1 LGPVF
6 RAYDPEGERLVAVK
20 LFRLDLPPERV
31 HQLVAEFEA
40 VVAARLTHPGIAT
53 PVATGILEASAY
65 LAQEFVPAESLD
77 TIIREHGALS
87 VTDALRAAEQLAS
100 ALDFAAAADV
110 AHGGLHPR
118 DVLLQGDQ
126 ARLAGLGVVRALE
139 RVGAAAPVRRPY
151 TAPERIG
158 GTAWSSRADVF
169 SLAALVHEMLWA
181 RRVSGMGQ
189 EAVESFTEIA
199 GADLGKVRQAFARA
213 LDESPDARFATAGG
227 FVEALKSAFCEQPS
241 ARHQSPATSHQSPA
255 TSHQSEATS
264 PKPPTSSDQ
273 PPATSDQPPAT
284 SKNIRQARR
293 AARPP
298 TVDRSEPPVDRRPA
312 TDIELRLP
320 LEAPTIFGEREL
332 PKVMPASALA
342 AVEPTLPGN
351 WPLAI
356 ALTIG
361 VAVGFAAGY
370 GVGMRG
376 RSGAPQPTQAM
387 AVPDVK
393 PDSASTLKAD
403 AARGATAAAGVSAA
417 VPPAPVTAAPVAKPA
432 LVPAAPV
439 AKPDAR
445 AAKVAAAP
453 VVVTGSVVV
462 KSTPAGAT
470 VLVDGKDYGRTPL
483 TVRDLAPGAHRV
495 QVARDGFASEDRR
508 VTITAAKSQALT
520 VQLARA
526 RSASPAATKPST
538 AAAPAP
544 AVAGGRGPGP
554 LIVESRPPGAKVFV
568 DGRLVGTTPTS
579 VAGLAAGEHAVQLE
593 HEGYRNWSSSV
604 RIEGSEPSRV
614 TASLEK

>member
-40 VVAARLTHPGIAT
+40 VVAARLTHPAIAM
-53 PVATGILEASAY
+53 PVATGIVEASAY

-87 VTDALRAAEQLAS
+87 VADALRAAEQLAG

-110 AHGGLHPR
+110 EHGGLHPR

-158 GTAWSSRADVF
+158 GTVWSNRADVF

-189 EAVESFTEIA
+189 EAAESFTEIA
-199 GADLGKVRQAFARA
+199 GGDLGKLRQAFARA
-213 LDESPDARFATAGG
+213 LDESPDARFETAGG
-227 FVEALKSAFCEQPS
+227 FVEALKGAFCEQPS
-241 ARHQSPATSHQSPA
+241 VAHQSPATS
-255 TSHQSEATS
+255 
-264 PKPPTSSDQ
+264 DQ
-273 PPATSDQPPAT
+273 PLATSDQPPAT
-284 SKNIRQARR
+284 SKLNIRQARR
-293 AARPP
+293 APRAS
-298 TVDRSEPPVDRRPA
+298 TIDRSEAPVDRGPA

-320 LEAPTIFGEREL
+320 LEAQTIFGEREL
-332 PKVMPASALA
+332 PTVMPGVALA
-342 AVEPTLPGN
+342 AAEPTLPGN

-376 RSGAPQPTQAM
+376 RSGAPQPTQA

-393 PDSASTLKAD
+393 PDAASGLKAD
-403 AARGATAAAGVSAA
+403 AGREGSTAAAGVAA
-417 VPPAPVTAAPVAKPA
+417 AAAPVPAPVAKPA
-432 LVPAAPV
+432 PVTPAPV

-445 AAKVAAAP
+445 AAKVVAAP
-453 VVVTGSVVV
+453 VVTGSVVV

-470 VLVDGKDYGRTPL
+470 VLVDGKDYGRTPV

-495 QVARDGFASEDRR
+495 QVARDGFASEERR
-508 VTITAAKSQALT
+508 LTITAAKSQALT

-526 RSASPAATKPST
+526 RPAPPAATKPST
-538 AAAPAP
+538 AAAAAP

-554 LIVESRPPGAKVFV
+554 LLVESRPPGAKVFV

-579 VAGLAAGEHAVQLE
+579 VAGLGAGEHAVRLE

>member
-1 LGPVF
+1 MGPVF

-40 VVAARLTHPGIAT
+40 VVAARLTHPAIAM
-53 PVATGILEASAY
+53 PVATGIVEASAY

-87 VTDALRAAEQLAS
+87 VADALRAAEQLAG
-100 ALDFAAAADV
+100 ALDFASAADV
-110 AHGGLHPR
+110 QHGGLHPR

-158 GTAWSSRADVF
+158 GTVWSNRADVF

-189 EAVESFTEIA
+189 EAAESFTEIA
-199 GADLGKVRQAFARA
+199 GGDLGKLRQAFARA
-213 LDESPDARFATAGG
+213 LDESPDARFETAGG
-227 FVEALKSAFCEQPS
+227 FVEALKGAFCEQPS
-241 ARHQSPATSHQSPA
+241 VAHQSPATS
-255 TSHQSEATS
+255 
-264 PKPPTSSDQ
+264 DQ
-273 PPATSDQPPAT
+273 PLATSDQPPAT
-284 SKNIRQARR
+284 SKLNIRQARR
-293 AARPP
+293 APRAS
-298 TVDRSEPPVDRRPA
+298 TIDRSEAPVDRGPA

-320 LEAPTIFGEREL
+320 LEAQTIFGEREL
-332 PKVMPASALA
+332 PTVMPGVALA
-342 AVEPTLPGN
+342 AAEPTLPGN

-376 RSGAPQPTQAM
+376 RSGAPQPTQA

-393 PDSASTLKAD
+393 PDAASGLKAD
-403 AARGATAAAGVSAA
+403 AGREGSTAAAGVAA
-417 VPPAPVTAAPVAKPA
+417 AAAPVPAPVAKPA
-432 LVPAAPV
+432 PVTPAPV

-445 AAKVAAAP
+445 AAKVVAAP
-453 VVVTGSVVV
+453 VVTGSVVV

-470 VLVDGKDYGRTPL
+470 VLVDGKDYGRTPV

-495 QVARDGFASEDRR
+495 QVARDGFASEERR
-508 VTITAAKSQALT
+508 LTITAAKAQALT

-526 RSASPAATKPST
+526 RPAPPAATKPST
-538 AAAPAP
+538 AAAAAP

-554 LIVESRPPGAKVFV
+554 LLVESRPPGAKVFV

-579 VAGLAAGEHAVQLE
+579 VAGLGAGEHAVRLE

>member
-40 VVAARLTHPGIAT
+40 VVAARLTHPAIAM
-53 PVATGILEASAY
+53 PVATGIVEASAY

-87 VTDALRAAEQLAS
+87 VADALRAAEQLAG
-100 ALDFAAAADV
+100 ALDFASAADV
-110 AHGGLHPR
+110 QHGGLHPR

-158 GTAWSSRADVF
+158 GTVWSNRADVF

-189 EAVESFTEIA
+189 EAAESFTAIA
-199 GADLGKVRQAFARA
+199 GGDLGKLRQAFARA
-213 LDESPDARFATAGG
+213 LDESPDARFETAGG
-227 FVEALKSAFCEQPS
+227 FVEALKGAFCEQPS
-241 ARHQSPATSHQSPA
+241 VAHQSPATS
-255 TSHQSEATS
+255 
-264 PKPPTSSDQ
+264 DQ
-273 PPATSDQPPAT
+273 PLATSDQPPAT
-284 SKNIRQARR
+284 SKLNIRQARR
-293 AARPP
+293 APRAS
-298 TVDRSEPPVDRRPA
+298 TIDRSEAPVDRGPA

-320 LEAPTIFGEREL
+320 LEAQTIFGEREL
-332 PKVMPASALA
+332 PTVMPGVALA
-342 AVEPTLPGN
+342 AAEPTLPGN

-376 RSGAPQPTQAM
+376 RSGAPQPTQA

-393 PDSASTLKAD
+393 PDAASGLKAD
-403 AARGATAAAGVSAA
+403 AGREGSTAAAGVAA
-417 VPPAPVTAAPVAKPA
+417 AAAPVPAPVAKPA
-432 LVPAAPV
+432 PVTPAPV

-445 AAKVAAAP
+445 AAKVVAAP
-453 VVVTGSVVV
+453 VVTGSVVV

-470 VLVDGKDYGRTPL
+470 VLVDGKDYGRTPV

-495 QVARDGFASEDRR
+495 QVARDGFASEERR
-508 VTITAAKSQALT
+508 LTITAAKAQALT

-526 RSASPAATKPST
+526 RPAPPAATKPST
-538 AAAPAP
+538 AAAAAP

-554 LIVESRPPGAKVFV
+554 LLVESRPPGAKVFV

-579 VAGLAAGEHAVQLE
+579 VAGLGAGEHAVRLE